1 MIKNRGENMKKN
13 KIFYVSIISFIV
25 ALIYIVLLKTVDVQ
39 SIGPKNSSVGFAHF
53 NNWFLQTIGTND
65 TCYKIT
71 KYLGLLPFLLVG
83 YYGFVG
89 LKQLLN
95 KKDINKVDKK
105 LILLGIFYILVGAT
119 YIFFEKV
126 IINYRP
132 VLMDGELEASFPSSH
147 TMLGIVIMGSTF
159 IIIDKYIK
167 NESICKSVRIVSIL
181 ILIAIVF
188 GRLFSGVHWLTDI
201 LGGVLISSALLFIF
215 SAVIGALNKDKGSG
229 SDE

>member
-1 MIKNRGENMKKN
+1 MKKG
-13 KIFYVSIISFIV
+13 KMISSVICA
-25 ALIYIVLLKTVDVQ
+25 ALFAVLIVLVKTVDVQ
-39 SIGPKNSSVGFAHF
+39 QIGPEGSSIGFAGI
-53 NNWFLQTIGTND
+53 NKAMND
-65 TCYKIT
+65 ATGLNMTLYKIT
-71 KYLGLLPFLLVG
+71 EVLGLLALAVAGCFALL
-83 YYGFVG
+83 G
-89 LKQLLN
+89 LVQLI
-95 KKDINKVDKK
+95 KRKSFAKVDPEIYA
-105 LILLGIFYILVGAT
+105 LAGLYVVVLALYVI
-119 YIFFEKV
+119 FEKV

-132 VLMDGELEASFPSSH
+132 VIMPDEEHVEASFPSSH

>member
-1 MIKNRGENMKKN
+1 
-13 KIFYVSIISFIV
+13 
-25 ALIYIVLLKTVDVQ
+25 
-39 SIGPKNSSVGFAHF
+39 
-53 NNWFLQTIGTND
+53 
-65 TCYKIT
+65 
-71 KYLGLLPFLLVG
+71 
-83 YYGFVG
+83 
-89 LKQLLN
+89 
-95 KKDINKVDKK
+95 
-105 LILLGIFYILVGAT
+105 
-119 YIFFEKV
+119 
-126 IINYRP
+126 
-132 VLMDGELEASFPSSH
+132 
-147 TMLGIVIMGSTF
+147 MGSTF

>member
-105 LILLGIFYILVGAT
+105 LLLLGIFYILVGAT

-147 TMLGIVIMGSTF
+147 TMLAICVCASSLLIS
-159 IIIDKYIK
+159 KYYIK
-167 NESICKSVRIVSIL
+167 NENIRKIIDILTWIVMIIL
-181 ILIAIVF
+181 VV
-188 GRLFSGVHWLTDI
+188 GRALSGVHWITDI
-201 LGGVLISSALLFIF
+201 IGGILVSAFLISLFYSSINT
-215 SAVIGALNKDKGSG
+215 VIKNK
-229 SDE
+229 